1 MGARGFA
8 AADSAPGTGPGAA
21 VAAGPVCANAG
32 ANVRLAAAKK
42 ANEANEASAMMRAP
56 ARAARVRSNF
66 AMSINIQTP

>member
-8 AADSAPGTGPGAA
+8 AADSAPETGPGAA

-32 ANVRLAAAKK
+32 ANVRLAEAKK
-42 ANEANEASAMMRAP
+42 ANEASALMRAP